1 MEETVK
7 QRLVRYL
14 KYKGLGQNKFEREA
28 GISVGYISNLK
39 SSPSSAILVKIFN
52 AAPDL
57 NRDWLISGEGSML
70 NDVPAATGE
79 GIPYYEVEN
88 FECGRPGGFGGALEV
103 SNPDGYFQFP
113 WVKNDG
119 SVFCVRA
126 HGNSMLNFEDPIHS
140 INHGAMVALK
150 RSQVG
155 VIQWGEVYAL
165 ATADGYI
172 IKQLQPSEKEGCVR
186 CVSFNGATYKPFDIP
201 VSEIYD
207 YALVVGVANINVW

>member
-1 MEETVK
+1 MKEEFNKLVNEAKYRLRKNQRGVAELLGISEQALTDLLKGRRKDETV
-7 QRLVRYL
+7 RDYA
-14 KYKGLGQNKFEREA
+14 NK
-28 GISVGYISNLK
+28 L
-39 SSPSSAILVKIFN
+39 SAIIEQSVETTEK
-52 AAPDL
+52 
-57 NRDWLISGEGSML
+57 
-70 NDVPAATGE
+70 T
-79 GIPYYEVEN
+79 GIPYYETEN
-88 FECGRPGGFGGALEV
+88 FECGSPSGFGGAIEK

-126 HGNSMLNFEDPIHS
+126 HGNSMLNFDDPVHS

>member
-1 MEETVK
+1 MDTIDRI
-7 QRLVRYL
+7 RLFLKAQGVTKKEFLEKIGKSRSYL
-14 KYKGLGQNKFEREA
+14 DKVGDITTGVLCDIAEA
-28 GISVGYISNLK
+28 YPQVNIK
-39 SSPSSAILVKIFN
+39 
-52 AAPDL
+52 
-57 NRDWLISGEGSML
+57 WLATGEGNML
-70 NDVPAATGE
+70 NEEQVVAQE
-79 GIPYYEVEN
+79 GIPYYETEN

-126 HGNSMLNFEDPIHS
+126 HGNSMLNFDDPVHS

>member
-1 MEETVK
+1 MKEEFNKLVNEAKYRLRKNQRGVAELLGISEQALTDLLKGRRKDETV
-7 QRLVRYL
+7 RDYA
-14 KYKGLGQNKFEREA
+14 NK
-28 GISVGYISNLK
+28 L
-39 SSPSSAILVKIFN
+39 SAIIEQSVETTEK
-52 AAPDL
+52 
-57 NRDWLISGEGSML
+57 
-70 NDVPAATGE
+70 T
-79 GIPYYEVEN
+79 GIPYYETEN
-88 FECGRPGGFGGALEV
+88 FECGSPSGFGGAIEK

>member
-1 MEETVK
+1 MREEFNKLVNEAKYRLRKNQRGVAELLGISEQALTDLLKGRRKDETV
-7 QRLVRYL
+7 RDYA
-14 KYKGLGQNKFEREA
+14 NK
-28 GISVGYISNLK
+28 L
-39 SSPSSAILVKIFN
+39 SAIIEQSVETTEKI
-52 AAPDL
+52 
-57 NRDWLISGEGSML
+57 
-70 NDVPAATGE
+70 
-79 GIPYYEVEN
+79 GIPYYETEN
-88 FECGRPGGFGGALEV
+88 FECGSPSGFGGAIEK

-126 HGNSMLNFEDPIHS
+126 HGNSMLNFDDPVHS